1 MKFSLKFRAPLKMT
15 EKERRDI
22 NDKMR
27 VYSQDRELEKE
38 FGIKPDTTLY
48 HFETKFQNGFRA
60 DLNVCS
66 GQINCWIECV
76 LYNDKGVEVDSVLLE
91 DYLYYSDGTDAMS
104 SMDDITIKYRGAEYR
119 IVVTPKTKEDVIEF
133 ENYLKE
139 TLSEFDYKQY
149 VNYTEKPIVVTG
161 NIEEIEKAKKLLAEA
176 GIDVTINENLFEE
189 WCISTLKEQFDG
201 NKVYRSRKGLEE
213 IAEKFINTDYIW
225 INFDIDVDNWVQK
238 YIENDVAQKGLPRT
252 RKKIELNKK

>member
-1 MKFSLKFRAPLKMT
+1 MKLSLRFRAPLCMT

-38 FGIKPDTTLY
+38 FGIKPDSTLY
-48 HFETKFQNGFRA
+48 HFEAKFQNGFRA

-66 GQINCWIECV
+66 GQVNCWVECV
-76 LYNDKGVEVDSVLLE
+76 LYNEEGVEVDSILLE

-104 SMDDITIKYRGAEYR
+104 NMDDITIKYGGAEYR
-119 IVVTPKTKEDVIEF
+119 IVITPKTKEDVVEF

-139 TLSEFDYKQY
+139 NLSDFDYKQY
-149 VNYTEKPIVVTG
+149 VNYTEKSIVVTG
-161 NIEEIEKAKKLLAEA
+161 NIEEIEKAKKVLAEA
-176 GIDVTINENLFEE
+176 GTDVSINENLLQE
-189 WCISTLKEQFDG
+189 WCISMLKEQFDG

-213 IAEKFINTDYIW
+213 IAEKFIKTDYIW
-225 INFDIDVDNWVQK
+225 INFDIDVDNWSK
-238 YIENDVAQKGLPRT
+238 NAAKTTFTKKESPE
-252 RKKIELNKK
+252 RK